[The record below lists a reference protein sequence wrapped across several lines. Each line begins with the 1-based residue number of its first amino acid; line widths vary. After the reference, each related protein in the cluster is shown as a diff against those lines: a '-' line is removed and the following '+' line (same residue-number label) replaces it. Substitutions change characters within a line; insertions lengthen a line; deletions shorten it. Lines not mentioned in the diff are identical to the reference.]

1 MNGELRGG
9 GKEKGDERGGS
20 GGRWWNCGRAE
31 EGGGFIWWWCRE
43 RESEWGGGLTLTLTI
58 TKITGMSEGGRKKKE
73 RKVRKNEGKKV
84 INFLINYSEC
94 MHDTCPYYLL

>member
-1 MNGELRGG
+1 MSYGVEERR
-9 GKEKGDERGGS
+9 KEMS
-20 GGRWWNCGRAE
+20 VAVV
-31 EGGGFIWWWCRE
+31 EGGGGTVEEQRKAVVLYGGGVE

-73 RKVRKNEGKKV
+73 RKVRKNEGKKI